1 MIKNSAKLYKDSDF
15 HQPNKMTIKKK
26 KKEKKANSFHL
37 IFSNHFAS
45 CFNLIKLLGWEFP
58 YIISSFFIL
67 RKVFW
72 GMCRSEFFD
81 KSLEKEIYWLK
92 GKKMI
97 LDRSSIKF
105 SRRQMFSLHKIT
117 CPFLFYLTLEGRCG
131 ILMITVNGR
140 NLPAHR

>member
-1 MIKNSAKLYKDSDF
+1 MKWSKIVLNSTRIVIFISLTRW
-15 HQPNKMTIKKK
+15 QWKKK
-26 KKEKKANSFHL
+26 KKANSFHL

-45 CFNLIKLLGWEFP
+45 CFNLIKLLGGEFP

-81 KSLEKEIYWLK
+81 KSLEKDIYWLK

-97 LDRSSIKF
+97 LFYYMIAKTTIHPSTVSVATDGYLPRLFFTARQISTSSH
-105 SRRQMFSLHKIT
+105 SHLGAG
-117 CPFLFYLTLEGRCG
+117 E
-131 ILMITVNGR
+131 
-140 NLPAHR
+140 

>member
-1 MIKNSAKLYKDSDF
+1 MKVEMIKNSAKLYKDSDF
-15 HQPNKMTIKKK
+15 HQPNEMTMKK
-26 KKEKKANSFHL
+26 KKANSFHL

-45 CFNLIKLLGWEFP
+45 CFNLIKLLGGEFP
-58 YIISSFFIL
+58 YIISSFSIL

-97 LDRSSIKF
+97 LFYYMIAKTTIHPSTVSVATDGYLPRLFFTARQISTSSH
-105 SRRQMFSLHKIT
+105 SHLGAG
-117 CPFLFYLTLEGRCG
+117 E
-131 ILMITVNGR
+131 
-140 NLPAHR
+140 